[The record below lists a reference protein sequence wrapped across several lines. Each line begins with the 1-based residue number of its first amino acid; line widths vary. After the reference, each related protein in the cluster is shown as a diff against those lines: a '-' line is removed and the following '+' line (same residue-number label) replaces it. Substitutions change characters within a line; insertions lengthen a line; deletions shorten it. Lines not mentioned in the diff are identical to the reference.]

1 MIGSLS
7 GGRSVTTAFDCVV
20 IQVMEVEL
28 LGFLLDRVMTGMT
41 GDDQI
46 RDGMQSKSSLDTSAS
61 DRRTTGVVSKEIQ
74 QKTSSTGGF
83 LLLSRLPV
91 RETVL
96 SCFRSVPSQRMCM
109 TLDSSGHEK

>member
-7 GGRSVTTAFDCVV
+7 GGRSVTIAFDCVV
-20 IQVMEVEL
+20 SQVMEVEL

-61 DRRTTGVVSKEIQ
+61 DRRTTGVVSVSNEIQ

-83 LLLSRLPV
+83 LLPVKSVSRLPV

-96 SCFRSVPSQRMCM
+96 SVDAFTTHVHD
-109 TLDSSGHEK
+109 T